1 MAVRGIGGSRAY
13 VITSRIDPQST
24 ANYYAKLVSQQ
35 KYKLWEQA
43 QQIALAEMKQAG
55 ATDEMLVKEFQ
66 NQREDLRREVAD
78 LRELDRK
85 YQLQEVKSAQKIKE
99 NKAKFESGIG
109 AGSKGGGG
117 AAGRVVKRDT
127 DDALVGELRRNAAR
141 EKTDAESSLQ
151 KSRNYRS
158 DLLKEKKNL
167 QSAAGTVL
175 PANQPREAK
184 INEELNSVNTLITA
198 QEKSVKTASTNLK
211 SYNTMTAKQK
221 KAKAASVRP
230 GYERIGY
237 IAPEQGTTKER
248 EYVEPQ
254 ALSLADERAQI
265 QSDIEARQAQIS
277 GLQAPQL
284 SQFDLLGRTREIARD
299 DFGQVPAQRSGRD
312 FVRNFLRG
320 GERQPGA
327 VEAAIEEGGVD
338 AVLPPSLRSTPT
350 PQAIDPQRRAEL
362 EALGTDDAFL
372 QTLGI
377 ESDPLPPEAIRE
389 PVVTGDVDLIR
400 AEAKRRADAQ
410 FQESPATRLFSEA
423 AGRPMGRKVQQELQ
437 AEDMTFDEMKA
448 ELEDE
453 RGISRYGTTEAQRD
467 LYLEGRLEAEQNL
480 GIGYETPPG
489 EDEMQRFAAP
499 FPDPFP
505 VSEESRRT
513 AITAPMVQGI
523 PRNTFR
529 DLEFEAM
536 GIQEL
541 IEGPAEAVQVE
552 TTLTPDVKYRYD
564 RITSSKA
571 MLDNP
576 YSWYSGTS
584 KEDKPDWAVLVEKLY
599 NPKKGKMEDLQ
610 NAWEQI
616 TISYSDNRAIMEK
629 AHDYLLF
636 IDRAEEASKKAQ

>member
-141 EKTDAESSLQ
+141 EKREAESSLKNSRDYRQ
-151 KSRNYRS
+151 KVLSEKA
-158 DLLKEKKNL
+158 DLSKSPSKKVQN
-167 QSAAGTVL
+167 AARIAELDSELGTVNTEITRKEREVSS
-175 PANQPREAK
+175 AN
-184 INEELNSVNTLITA
+184 
-198 QEKSVKTASTNLK
+198 TNLR
-211 SYNTMTAKQK
+211 SYDTMTKAQK
-221 KAKAASVRP
+221 KAKAKSVRP

-265 QSDIEARQAQIS
+265 QRDIEARQAQIS
-277 GLQAPQL
+277 GMQAPQL

-338 AVLPPSLRSTPT
+338 AVLPPSLRSAPT

-377 ESDPLPPEAIRE
+377 ESNPLPPEAIRA
-389 PVVTGDVDLIR
+389 PVTTSMEDVNRI
-400 AEAKRRADAQ
+400 EAATPLRN
-410 FQESPATRLFSEA
+410 SPATELFNEAVGVEGSAVDQRMLADEDMSFNQMRTELEGARAERRQNEIDLQALGRSEA
-423 AGRPMGRKVQQELQ
+423 
-437 AEDMTFDEMKA
+437 
-448 ELEDE
+448 
-453 RGISRYGTTEAQRD
+453 EANRAQ
-467 LYLEGRLEAEQNL
+467 
-480 GIGYETPPG
+480 
-489 EDEMQRFAAP
+489 
-499 FPDPFP
+499 FPDPLP
-505 VSEESRRT
+505 VSEEARRT
-513 AITAPMVQGI
+513 AITAPLLRSPQLPDGGPMAQTVPKQG
-523 PRNTFR
+523 FR
-529 DLEFEAM
+529 DLDFEVL

-564 RITSSKA
+564 RITSSKK

-584 KEDKPDWAVLVEKLY
+584 KEDKPDWAMLVEKLY

-616 TISYSDNRAIMEK
+616 TISYSENRAIMEK

-636 IDRAEEASKKAQ
+636 IDRAEAASKKAQ

>member
-141 EKTDAESSLQ
+141 EKREAESSLKNSRDYRQ
-151 KSRNYRS
+151 KVLSEKA
-158 DLLKEKKNL
+158 DLSKSPSKKVQN
-167 QSAAGTVL
+167 AARIAELDSELGTVNTEITRKEREVSS
-175 PANQPREAK
+175 AN
-184 INEELNSVNTLITA
+184 
-198 QEKSVKTASTNLK
+198 TNLR
-211 SYNTMTAKQK
+211 SYDTMTAAQK

-230 GYERIGY
+230 GYQRVGY
-237 IAPEQGTTKER
+237 IAPEQGTSKEA

-265 QSDIEARQAQIS
+265 QRDIEARQAQIS
-277 GLQAPQL
+277 GMQAPQL

-327 VEAAIEEGGVD
+327 VEAQIEEGGVD
-338 AVLPPSLRSTPT
+338 AVLPPSLRSAPT

-377 ESDPLPPEAIRE
+377 ESNPLPPEAIRA
-389 PVVTGDVDLIR
+389 PVTTSMEDVNRI
-400 AEAKRRADAQ
+400 EAATPLRN
-410 FQESPATRLFSEA
+410 SPATELFNEAVGVEGSAVDQRMLADEDMSFNQMRTELEGARAERRQNEIDLQALGRSEA
-423 AGRPMGRKVQQELQ
+423 
-437 AEDMTFDEMKA
+437 
-448 ELEDE
+448 
-453 RGISRYGTTEAQRD
+453 EANRAQ
-467 LYLEGRLEAEQNL
+467 
-480 GIGYETPPG
+480 
-489 EDEMQRFAAP
+489 
-499 FPDPFP
+499 FPDPLP
-505 VSEESRRT
+505 VSEEARRT
-513 AITAPMVQGI
+513 AITAPLLRSPQLPDGGPMAQTVPKQG
-523 PRNTFR
+523 FR
-529 DLEFEAM
+529 DLDFEVL

-564 RITSSKA
+564 RITSSKK

-584 KEDKPDWAVLVEKLY
+584 KEDKPDWAMLVEKLY

-616 TISYSDNRAIMEK
+616 TISYSENRAIMEK

-636 IDRAEEASKKAQ
+636 IDRAEAASKKAQ

>member
-109 AGSKGGGG
+109 RGSKGG
-117 AAGRVVKRDT
+117 AAGRVVKLDT
-127 DDALVGELRRNAAR
+127 DDALVGELRKNASR
-141 EKTDAESSLQ
+141 EKREAESSLKNSRDYRQ
-151 KSRNYRS
+151 KVLSEKA
-158 DLLKEKKNL
+158 DLSKSPSKKVQN
-167 QSAAGTVL
+167 AARISEL
-175 PANQPREAK
+175 DS
-184 INEELNSVNTLITA
+184 ELNTVNAEITRKEREVSSA
-198 QEKSVKTASTNLK
+198 NTNLN
-211 SYNTMTAKQK
+211 SYNTMTAEQK

-230 GYERIGY
+230 GYQRVGY
-237 IAPEQGTTKER
+237 IAPEQGTSKEG

-254 ALSLADERAQI
+254 ALSLADQRAQI

-377 ESDPLPPEAIRE
+377 ESDPLPPEAIRA
-389 PVVTGDVDLIR
+389 PVTTSMEDVNRI
-400 AEAKRRADAQ
+400 EAATPLRP
-410 FQESPATRLFSEA
+410 SPATRLFNEA
-423 AGRPMGRKVQQELQ
+423 IGEEGSAVDQRFLS
-437 AEDMTFDEMKA
+437 AEDYSFNQMRSQ
-448 ELEDE
+448 LEDARAE
-453 RGISRYGTTEAQRD
+453 RR
-467 LYLEGRLEAEQNL
+467 RLEEQEQASGRAEAEANRAQ
-480 GIGYETPPG
+480 
-489 EDEMQRFAAP
+489 
-499 FPDPFP
+499 FPDPLP
-505 VSEESRRT
+505 VSEEARRT
-513 AITAPMVQGI
+513 AITAPLLRSPQLPDGGPLAQTVPKQG
-523 PRNTFR
+523 FR

-564 RITSSKA
+564 RITSSKK

-636 IDRAEEASKKAQ
+636 IDRAEAAAKKAQ

>member
-66 NQREDLRREVAD
+66 NQREDLRREIAD

-127 DDALVGELRRNAAR
+127 DDALVGELRKNASREKREAEISLKNSRDYRQKLLSDKEDLSKSPSKKVQNAAR
-141 EKTDAESSLQ
+141 IADID
-151 KSRNYRS
+151 R
-158 DLLKEKKNL
+158 D
-167 QSAAGTVL
+167 
-175 PANQPREAK
+175 
-184 INEELNSVNTLITA
+184 LNSVNAEITRKERE
-198 QEKSVKTASTNLK
+198 EKAATTNLN
-211 SYNTMTAKQK
+211 SYNTMTPAQK

-277 GLQAPQL
+277 GMQAPQL

-327 VEAAIEEGGVD
+327 VEAQIEEGGVD

-350 PQAIDPQRRAEL
+350 PQVPQTLAQKRRAEL
-362 EALGTDDAFL
+362 EALGFYDDQGQ
-372 QTLGI
+372 QTLVDLGLAPQPTRL
-377 ESDPLPPEAIRE
+377 EETPQFMGEE
-389 PVVTGDVDLIR
+389 VVTSMEDVNRIE
-400 AEAKRRADAQ
+400 EATPLRP
-410 FQESPATRLFSEA
+410 SPATRLFDEA
-423 AGRPMGRKVQQELQ
+423 IGVEGTPVDQRFLAD
-437 AEDMTFDEMKA
+437 EDYSFNQMRSQ
-448 ELEDE
+448 LEDARAE
-453 RGISRYGTTEAQRD
+453 RR
-467 LYLEGRLEAEQNL
+467 RLEEQEQASGRAEAEANRAQ
-480 GIGYETPPG
+480 
-489 EDEMQRFAAP
+489 
-499 FPDPFP
+499 FPDPLP
-505 VSEESRRT
+505 VSEEARRT
-513 AITAPMVQGI
+513 AITAPLLRSPQLPDGGPLAQTVPKQG
-523 PRNTFR
+523 FR

>member
-66 NQREDLRREVAD
+66 NQREDLRREIAD

-127 DDALVGELRRNAAR
+127 DDALVGELRKNASREKREAEISLKNSRDYRQKLLSDKEDLSKSPSKKVQNAAR
-141 EKTDAESSLQ
+141 IADID
-151 KSRNYRS
+151 R
-158 DLLKEKKNL
+158 D
-167 QSAAGTVL
+167 
-175 PANQPREAK
+175 
-184 INEELNSVNTLITA
+184 LNSVNAEITRKERE
-198 QEKSVKTASTNLK
+198 EKAATTNLN
-211 SYNTMTAKQK
+211 SYNTMTPAQK

-277 GLQAPQL
+277 GMQAPQL

-350 PQAIDPQRRAEL
+350 PQVPQTLAQKRRAEL
-362 EALGTDDAFL
+362 EALGFYDDQGQ
-372 QTLGI
+372 QTLVDLGLAPQPTRL
-377 ESDPLPPEAIRE
+377 EETPQFMGEE
-389 PVVTGDVDLIR
+389 VVTSMEDVNRIE
-400 AEAKRRADAQ
+400 EATPLRP
-410 FQESPATRLFSEA
+410 SPATRLFDEA
-423 AGRPMGRKVQQELQ
+423 IGVEGTPVDQRFLAD
-437 AEDMTFDEMKA
+437 EDYSFNQMRSQ
-448 ELEDE
+448 LEDARAE
-453 RGISRYGTTEAQRD
+453 RR
-467 LYLEGRLEAEQNL
+467 RLEEQEQASGRAEAEANRAQ
-480 GIGYETPPG
+480 
-489 EDEMQRFAAP
+489 
-499 FPDPFP
+499 FPDPLP
-505 VSEESRRT
+505 VSEEARRT
-513 AITAPMVQGI
+513 AITAPLLRSPQLPDGGPLAQTVPKQG
-523 PRNTFR
+523 FR

>member
-13 VITSRIDPQST
+13 VITSRVDPQST

-109 AGSKGGGG
+109 RGSKGG
-117 AAGRVVKRDT
+117 AAGRVVKLDT
-127 DDALVGELRRNAAR
+127 DDALVGELRKNASR
-141 EKTDAESSLQ
+141 EKREAESSLKNSRDYRQ
-151 KSRNYRS
+151 KVLSEKA
-158 DLLKEKKNL
+158 DLSKSPSKKVQN
-167 QSAAGTVL
+167 AARISEL
-175 PANQPREAK
+175 DS
-184 INEELNSVNTLITA
+184 ELNTVNAEITRKEREVSSA
-198 QEKSVKTASTNLK
+198 NTNLN
-211 SYNTMTAKQK
+211 SYNTMTAEQK

-230 GYERIGY
+230 GYQRVGY
-237 IAPEQGTTKER
+237 IAPEQGTSKEG

-377 ESDPLPPEAIRE
+377 ESDPLPPEAIRA
-389 PVVTGDVDLIR
+389 PVTTSMEDVNRI
-400 AEAKRRADAQ
+400 EAATPLRP
-410 FQESPATRLFSEA
+410 SPATRLFNEA
-423 AGRPMGRKVQQELQ
+423 IGEEGSAVDQRFLS
-437 AEDMTFDEMKA
+437 AEDYSFNQMRSQ
-448 ELEDE
+448 LEDARAE
-453 RGISRYGTTEAQRD
+453 RR
-467 LYLEGRLEAEQNL
+467 RLEEQEQASGRAEAEANRAQ
-480 GIGYETPPG
+480 
-489 EDEMQRFAAP
+489 
-499 FPDPFP
+499 FPDPLP
-505 VSEESRRT
+505 VSEEARRT
-513 AITAPMVQGI
+513 AITAPLLRSPQLPDGGPLAQTVPKQG
-523 PRNTFR
+523 FR

-564 RITSSKA
+564 RITSSKK

-584 KEDKPDWAVLVEKLY
+584 KEDKPDWAMLVEKLY

-636 IDRAEEASKKAQ
+636 IDRAEAAAKKAQ

>member
-109 AGSKGGGG
+109 RGSKGG
-117 AAGRVVKRDT
+117 AAGRVVKLDT
-127 DDALVGELRRNAAR
+127 DDALVGELRKNASR
-141 EKTDAESSLQ
+141 EKREAESSLKNSRDYRQ
-151 KSRNYRS
+151 KVLSEKA
-158 DLLKEKKNL
+158 DLSKSPSKKVQN
-167 QSAAGTVL
+167 AARIAELDSELGTVNTEITRKEREVSS
-175 PANQPREAK
+175 AN
-184 INEELNSVNTLITA
+184 
-198 QEKSVKTASTNLK
+198 TNLR
-211 SYNTMTAKQK
+211 SYDTMTKAQK
-221 KAKAASVRP
+221 KAKAKSVRP

-265 QSDIEARQAQIS
+265 QRDIEARQAQIS
-277 GLQAPQL
+277 GMQAPQL

-377 ESDPLPPEAIRE
+377 ESNPLPPEAIRA
-389 PVVTGDVDLIR
+389 PVTTSMEDVNRI
-400 AEAKRRADAQ
+400 EAATPLRN
-410 FQESPATRLFSEA
+410 SPATELFNEAVGVEGSAVDQRMLADEDMSFNQMRTELEGARAERRQNEIDLQALGRSEA
-423 AGRPMGRKVQQELQ
+423 
-437 AEDMTFDEMKA
+437 
-448 ELEDE
+448 
-453 RGISRYGTTEAQRD
+453 EANRAQ
-467 LYLEGRLEAEQNL
+467 
-480 GIGYETPPG
+480 
-489 EDEMQRFAAP
+489 
-499 FPDPFP
+499 FPDPLP
-505 VSEESRRT
+505 VSEEARRT
-513 AITAPMVQGI
+513 AITAPLLRSPQLPDGGPMAQTVPKQG
-523 PRNTFR
+523 FR
-529 DLEFEAM
+529 DLDFEVL

-564 RITSSKA
+564 RITSSKK

-584 KEDKPDWAVLVEKLY
+584 KEDKPDWAMLVEKLY

-616 TISYSDNRAIMEK
+616 TISYSENRAIMEK

-636 IDRAEEASKKAQ
+636 IDRAEAASKKAQ

>member
-66 NQREDLRREVAD
+66 NQREDLRREIAD

-127 DDALVGELRRNAAR
+127 DDALVGELRKNASREKREAEISLKNSRDYRQKLLSDKEDLSKSPSKKVQNAAR
-141 EKTDAESSLQ
+141 IADID
-151 KSRNYRS
+151 R
-158 DLLKEKKNL
+158 D
-167 QSAAGTVL
+167 
-175 PANQPREAK
+175 
-184 INEELNSVNTLITA
+184 LNSVNAEITRKERE
-198 QEKSVKTASTNLK
+198 EKAATTNLN
-211 SYNTMTAKQK
+211 SYNTMTPAQK

-254 ALSLADERAQI
+254 ALSLADERTQI

-277 GLQAPQL
+277 GMQAPQL

-350 PQAIDPQRRAEL
+350 PQVPQTLAQKRRAEL
-362 EALGTDDAFL
+362 EALGFYDDQGQ
-372 QTLGI
+372 QTLVDLGLAPQPTRL
-377 ESDPLPPEAIRE
+377 EETPQFMGEE
-389 PVVTGDVDLIR
+389 VVTSMEDVNRIE
-400 AEAKRRADAQ
+400 EATPLRP
-410 FQESPATRLFSEA
+410 SPATRLFDEA
-423 AGRPMGRKVQQELQ
+423 IGVEGTPVDQRFLAD
-437 AEDMTFDEMKA
+437 EDYSFNQMRSQ
-448 ELEDE
+448 LED
-453 RGISRYGTTEAQRD
+453 A
-467 LYLEGRLEAEQNL
+467 
-480 GIGYETPPG
+480 
-489 EDEMQRFAAP
+489 
-499 FPDPFP
+499 
-505 VSEESRRT
+505 
-513 AITAPMVQGI
+513 
-523 PRNTFR
+523 
-529 DLEFEAM
+529 
-536 GIQEL
+536 
-541 IEGPAEAVQVE
+541 
-552 TTLTPDVKYRYD
+552 
-564 RITSSKA
+564 
-571 MLDNP
+571 
-576 YSWYSGTS
+576 
-584 KEDKPDWAVLVEKLY
+584 
-599 NPKKGKMEDLQ
+599 
-610 NAWEQI
+610 
-616 TISYSDNRAIMEK
+616 
-629 AHDYLLF
+629 
-636 IDRAEEASKKAQ
+636 RAE

>member
-141 EKTDAESSLQ
+141 EKREAESSLKNSRDYRQ
-151 KSRNYRS
+151 KVLSEKA
-158 DLLKEKKNL
+158 DLSKSPSKKVQN
-167 QSAAGTVL
+167 AARIAELDSELGTVNTEITRKEREVSS
-175 PANQPREAK
+175 AN
-184 INEELNSVNTLITA
+184 
-198 QEKSVKTASTNLK
+198 TNLR
-211 SYNTMTAKQK
+211 SYDTMTKAQK
-221 KAKAASVRP
+221 KAKAKSVRP

-265 QSDIEARQAQIS
+265 QRDIEARQAQIS
-277 GLQAPQL
+277 GMQAPQL

-377 ESDPLPPEAIRE
+377 ESNPLPPEAIRA
-389 PVVTGDVDLIR
+389 PVTTSMEDVNRI
-400 AEAKRRADAQ
+400 EAATPLRN
-410 FQESPATRLFSEA
+410 SPATELFNEAVGVEGSAVDQRMLADEDMSFNQMRTELEGARAERRQNEIDLQALGRSEA
-423 AGRPMGRKVQQELQ
+423 
-437 AEDMTFDEMKA
+437 
-448 ELEDE
+448 
-453 RGISRYGTTEAQRD
+453 EANRAQ
-467 LYLEGRLEAEQNL
+467 
-480 GIGYETPPG
+480 
-489 EDEMQRFAAP
+489 
-499 FPDPFP
+499 FPDPLP
-505 VSEESRRT
+505 VSEEARRT
-513 AITAPMVQGI
+513 AITAPLLRSPQLPDGGPMAQTVPKQG
-523 PRNTFR
+523 FR
-529 DLEFEAM
+529 DLDFEVL

-564 RITSSKA
+564 RITSSKK

-584 KEDKPDWAVLVEKLY
+584 KEDKPDWAMLVEKLY

-616 TISYSDNRAIMEK
+616 TISYSENRAIMEK

-636 IDRAEEASKKAQ
+636 IDRAEAASKKAQ

>member
-66 NQREDLRREVAD
+66 NQREDLRREIAD

-127 DDALVGELRRNAAR
+127 DDALVGELRKNASREKREAEISLKNSRDYRQKLLSDKEDLSKSPSKKVQNAAR
-141 EKTDAESSLQ
+141 IADID
-151 KSRNYRS
+151 R
-158 DLLKEKKNL
+158 D
-167 QSAAGTVL
+167 
-175 PANQPREAK
+175 
-184 INEELNSVNTLITA
+184 LNSVNAEITRKERE
-198 QEKSVKTASTNLK
+198 EKAATTNLN
-211 SYNTMTAKQK
+211 SYNTMTPAQK

-265 QSDIEARQAQIS
+265 QRDIEARQAQIS

-327 VEAAIEEGGVD
+327 VEAQIEEGGVD

-350 PQAIDPQRRAEL
+350 PQVPQTLAQKRRAEL
-362 EALGTDDAFL
+362 EALGFYDDQGQ
-372 QTLGI
+372 QTLVDLGLAPQPTRL
-377 ESDPLPPEAIRE
+377 EETPQFMGEE
-389 PVVTGDVDLIR
+389 VVTSMEDVNRIE
-400 AEAKRRADAQ
+400 EATPLRP
-410 FQESPATRLFSEA
+410 SPATRLFDEA
-423 AGRPMGRKVQQELQ
+423 IGVEGTPVDQRFLAD
-437 AEDMTFDEMKA
+437 EDYSFNQMRSQ
-448 ELEDE
+448 LEDARAE
-453 RGISRYGTTEAQRD
+453 RR
-467 LYLEGRLEAEQNL
+467 RLEEQEQASGRAEAEANRAQ
-480 GIGYETPPG
+480 
-489 EDEMQRFAAP
+489 
-499 FPDPFP
+499 FPDPLP
-505 VSEESRRT
+505 VSEEARRT
-513 AITAPMVQGI
+513 AITAPLLRSPQLPDGGPLAQTVPKQG
-523 PRNTFR
+523 FR